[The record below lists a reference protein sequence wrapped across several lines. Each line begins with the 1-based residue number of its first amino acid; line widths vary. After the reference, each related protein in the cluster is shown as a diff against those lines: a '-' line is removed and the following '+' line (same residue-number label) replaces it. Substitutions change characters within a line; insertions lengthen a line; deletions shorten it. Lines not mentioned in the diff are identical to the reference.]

1 MKPLLTIWV
10 WKAKS
15 VEQARQ
21 RSVAGCVRERRRAPV
36 GGFGG
41 VGVAGELPLALVG
54 ETEEKG
60 ELEREG
66 ITIPLSGVGSGD
78 DAVGGEGD
86 GSVARRRRKGM
97 RMVGRR

>member
-1 MKPLLTIWV
+1 M
-10 WKAKS
+10 
-15 VEQARQ
+15 EQARQ

-36 GGFGG
+36 SRVGS
-41 VGVAGELPLALVG
+41 VGVTGELPLALVG

-66 ITIPLSGVGSGD
+66 MAISRSGVGSGD
-78 DAVGGEGD
+78 DAVGGEGE

-97 RMVGRR
+97 WIVGRR